1 MSQSPSPLKKQGRN
15 GKELNTYSP
24 YKSCETANFI
34 NSTIDPFIQ
43 SKVSPKHDNN
53 GFASWK
59 LFESRTVINRQ
70 ASILDEKRIVLFK
83 KGKQMGG

>member
-1 MSQSPSPLKKQGRN
+1 M
-15 GKELNTYSP
+15 
-24 YKSCETANFI
+24 
-34 NSTIDPFIQ
+34 
-43 SKVSPKHDNN
+43 SPKHDNN

-83 KGKQMGG
+83 KGKQMGGQFYIVEISSNNEHIFITAFSVEKTQTLLLEIPERRS